1 MGYTNF
7 LKGPTTYFASN
18 DELLLSSED
27 DIIDLE
33 DIFIFLE
40 QRGVV
45 IQTYSTHPNIE
56 NNFYINRMS
65 VTGLGHKNI
74 IKTAL
79 QALANKLDITSEG
92 TIYYESDKSKKLTIT
107 TEDNKVSINFSKP
120 KKKKKK
126 I

>member
-1 MGYTNF
+1 
-7 LKGPTTYFASN
+7 
-18 DELLLSSED
+18 
-27 DIIDLE
+27 
-33 DIFIFLE
+33 
-40 QRGVV
+40 
-45 IQTYSTHPNIE
+45 
-56 NNFYINRMS
+56 MS

-79 QALANKLDITSEG
+79 QAIANKLDITSEG